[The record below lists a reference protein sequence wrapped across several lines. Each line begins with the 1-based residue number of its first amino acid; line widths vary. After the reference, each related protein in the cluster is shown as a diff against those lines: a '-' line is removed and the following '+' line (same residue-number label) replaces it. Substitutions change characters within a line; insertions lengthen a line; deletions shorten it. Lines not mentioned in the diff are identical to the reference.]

1 MRLPFGCLDCIAA
14 KRTCEEFV
22 YLYNPNKG
30 QRDVKNVVV
39 LGGKYQKSKTPEVV
53 VLVPLTIFVF
63 INNKK
68 I

>member
-1 MRLPFGCLDCIAA
+1 MRPPFGCLDCIAA
-14 KRTCEEFV
+14 KRTCAEFV
-22 YLYNPNKG
+22 YLYNPNNKG

-53 VLVPLTIFVF
+53 VVPLTIFVF

>member
-1 MRLPFGCLDCIAA
+1 MVVWTVLLQKEPAQNLFICM
-14 KRTCEEFV
+14 
-22 YLYNPNKG
+22 YNPNKG

-53 VLVPLTIFVF
+53 VVPLTIFVF
-63 INNKK
+63 INNNK